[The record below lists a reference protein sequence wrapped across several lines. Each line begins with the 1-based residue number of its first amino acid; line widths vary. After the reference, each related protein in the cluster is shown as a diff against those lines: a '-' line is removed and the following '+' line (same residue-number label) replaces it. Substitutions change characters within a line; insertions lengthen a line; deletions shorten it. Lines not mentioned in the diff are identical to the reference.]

1 MSEIWALI
9 AALEIETLSESAG
22 VIFRGYQEIYKKGSN
37 YMHMLFEII
46 FKLSAHEKL
55 RDFFDN
61 VVTFE
66 KTAVIDSH
74 FYDDSRNCDL
84 EYSDID
90 DFCSFTLANS
100 TESSLL
106 LSSANC
112 GISFRKAV
120 ILIAHDSRE
129 VEISLTAEKGGFNT
143 GMDGCK
149 ALAAH
154 LLESISSGIVD
165 SITVG
170 YDPAQDVDMQIIVLQ
185 KDGKYTTDAAA
196 DVLYSE
202 LNCYA

>member
-1 MSEIWALI
+1 
-9 AALEIETLSESAG
+9 
-22 VIFRGYQEIYKKGSN
+22 
-37 YMHMLFEII
+37 MLFEII

-55 RDFFDN
+55 RGFFDN

-66 KTAVIDSH
+66 KNAVISSH

-84 EYSDID
+84 EYPDID

-100 TESSLL
+100 VESSLL
-106 LSSANC
+106 LSSADC
-112 GISFRKAV
+112 GIGFRKAV
-120 ILIAHDSRE
+120 ILVAHDSRE
-129 VEISLTAEKGGFNT
+129 VEISLTAETGDFNT

-165 SITVG
+165 CITVG
-170 YDPAQDVDMQIIVLQ
+170 YDPAQDVDMQIIVLH
-185 KDGKYTTDAAA
+185 KDGKYTADAAA
-196 DVLYSE
+196 DLLYSE